1 MGLFK
6 RDITSSMSKD
16 IAKDR
21 LKFVL
26 IHDRTKVNP
35 EVLGKIKEEML
46 QVIKKYLDVDMDGCE
61 ILLKNDRRN
70 AILEAN
76 IPISNKEE
84 L

>member
-6 RDITSSMSKD
+6 RDLTTTMSKD

-35 EVLGKIKEEML
+35 EVLEKIKEEML
-46 QVIKKYLDVDMDGCE
+46 QVIKKYLEVDIEACE
-61 ILLKNDRRN
+61 VSLKNDRRN

-76 IPISNKEE
+76 IPISNKE
-84 L
+84 